1 MRPNR
6 CIGDAEWRALRL
18 QALER
23 DKWTCGDCGRR
34 GARFEC
40 HHVNFD
46 PADNRLEN
54 LVILCRSCHQLRHY
68 RPVPAGRADWDHYLD
83 NLTA

>member
-1 MRPNR
+1 MARIAFR
-6 CIGDAEWRALRL
+6 GTR
-18 QALER
+18 R

-40 HHVNFD
+40 HHVNLD

-54 LVILCRSCHQLRHY
+54 LIILCRSCHQARHY
-68 RPVPAGRADWDHYLD
+68 RPKSKARQEWAEYLKALAG
-83 NLTA
+83 